1 MASACET
8 RAVGPWRLGC
18 TLLKLTSPR
27 CLGLLEDRLYHKL
40 SSALA
45 LLTVCTLDRPPLG
58 FPPPAPL
65 LPSWLQSSPLSPL
78 WTSLCSTLKSR
89 RPRPLPQNTENPSSS
104 CRLHL
109 LSSFLFCLL
118 FFFNLFIFGYAG
130 SSWQHTGFL
139 QLRRGGAT
147 LQLRCASLLRWLL
160 LLWSPGSGC
169 RGLTK
174 LLQPV
179 GSVVGLV
186 GSRAQAQ

>member
-1 MASACET
+1 MASTRET

-18 TLLKLTSPR
+18 TLLKLASPR

-45 LLTVCTLDRPPLG
+45 LLTGCTLDRPPLG
-58 FPPPAPL
+58 FPPPAPQL
-65 LPSWLQSSPLSPL
+65 VTVLPLSPL

-104 CRLHL
+104 CRLHS

-118 FFFNLFIFGYAG
+118 FFLNLFIFGYAG

-147 LQLRCASLLRWLL
+147 LQLRCAGLLRWLL
-160 LLWSPGSGC
+160 LLWSLGSRC
-169 RGLTK
+169 RGLIK

-186 GSRAQAQ
+186 GSRA

>member
-1 MASACET
+1 MHECLGSACHLP
-8 RAVGPWRLGC
+8 V
-18 TLLKLTSPR
+18 
-27 CLGLLEDRLYHKL
+27 H
-40 SSALA
+40 ALA
-45 LLTVCTLDRPPLG
+45 LSFISRGNFTE
-58 FPPPAPL
+58 PPPHGVHIRHERKP
-65 LPSWLQSSPLSPL
+65 SSPVFPASHTISAPGFQLPGCSPITPL

-147 LQLRCASLLRWLL
+147 LQLRCAGLLRWLL

-169 RGLTK
+169 RGLIK